1 MDAYEIP
8 ARHRQAVRLISPAD
22 VFPFSSCT
30 SPTMQVDHTD
40 PWAADGTGGASEVG
54 NYGPMT
60 TTHHRI
66 KTFAHW
72 RAAQPYP
79 GIFVWRDPH
88 GAYYLSD
95 HTGSRR
101 INPPPLPE
109 QHAA

>member
-1 MDAYEIP
+1 
-8 ARHRQAVRLISPAD
+8 
-22 VFPFSSCT
+22 
-30 SPTMQVDHTD
+30 
-40 PWAADGTGGASEVG
+40 
-54 NYGPMT
+54 MT

-88 GAYYLSD
+88 GAYYLQD

-101 INPPPLPE
+101 ISPPPLPR
-109 QHAA
+109 ASVA